1 MTFLQLSAP
10 ASSSVR
16 RAAAAARM
24 ASFASDISTWRFWW
38 KTAKVTALGYCVAST
53 ISNHLGELVICSGPS
68 MHPTIEDGDLV
79 IAERL
84 SIKQRTLRKGDI
96 VGCLN
101 PHDHKQLLC
110 KRLAGMQ
117 RDIVEPTEAL
127 PTGRVP
133 TGHVFLR
140 GDNEACSTDSRHFGP
155 VPQGNSVELEIR
167 SDRGPTGAASV
178 AAVSGWLALQSLVL
192 RARKEGGVLASGN
205 PALTAARSARVSG
218 NQSKM
223 AVNGLHVVL
232 GESDAV
238 VALLKKARRHWHL
251 QNNGSASLEDTD
263 PLLRSFADLRD
274 VLNKVSD
281 VMDMNPLTFLS
292 PFLEV
297 IRSQNTNGP
306 ITESALSSVA
316 KFLSYGLIDASS
328 VKAAHTVESIAQAVT
343 HTKFIG
349 GANAGSDECVLFEI
363 LHVLRALLLS
373 PAGRLLSNEA
383 VCDMMQSCFRI
394 CFELHLSELLRKA
407 ARTTLADMTQL
418 IFTRLPTFEEDL
430 RHPYIRKLVMNTK
443 GQRRRRKTRPSEK
456 KVKKEVKEEEEE
468 RERERSDSEK
478 EAEDVEV
485 VEAAKETDVLVEG
498 STASSADTVD
508 EEREKSTVEK
518 KKAEDIKTI
527 TSDSEG
533 ECAAAATGVGGVD
546 LAAGLSRGGGGGE
559 GSESSERVNA
569 LLLPY
574 GLPCCRELLRFL
586 IALTDPLDRQNTEQM
601 IVLGLS
607 LLTVALEAAADHL
620 SSYVLL
626 LPLIKNE
633 LCRSL
638 LQLLDTEK
646 LPIFAAASR
655 CCFLLMESMRA
666 QLKFQ
671 LEALF
676 GKLKG
681 IVLSEQSRISYEQ
694 KEMALESIVQ
704 LWRIPGLVT
713 ELYLNFDCDLYAGNV
728 FEDMTKLLAENAF
741 PVSGLRST
749 SLLSLDALL
758 VVIDTIDMNCHC
770 RRAGAIVESADE
782 SSRALAAPALS
793 GYDIGKRIVR
803 GGEHTQAVSE
813 PATAQLQHSSPAL
826 RVNRHAPSPSLPPLS
841 EVIERKKRKKLL
853 NEATDIFNKNPKKG
867 IDFLRERG
875 LLEGAGTTAS
885 IVEWLRAN
893 PRLDKA
899 MIADYICNRKH
910 ADVLEAFVK
919 AFPFE
924 NTRLD
929 VALRLFLETFR
940 LPGEAPLISM
950 VMQHFS
956 EAWFKAND
964 EPFNHVDAAFTLSYA
979 VIMLNTD
986 QHNPTARRNQPS
998 MTVECFRR
1006 NLSGTNGGQ
1015 DFDPDMLEQVY
1026 NAIKTEEIVMP
1037 AEQTGLVKEN
1047 YLWKVLLRRGETSE
1061 GTFTHAPTGWNDQD
1075 LFALIW
1081 GPAIAALSYVFDKS
1095 EHEHILQ
1102 RALSGYRQ
1110 CASIAADYGM
1120 SDVFDNL
1127 AIHLCK
1133 FSTLM
1138 TAAERAGDDSVE
1150 LQRQRAIAAAAAGN
1164 DGVAANAP
1172 EMVAC
1177 AFGENT
1183 KAHMAT
1189 RTMFELV
1196 LAHGD
1201 ILREGWKNVLDCLLH
1216 LFTLRL
1222 LPTEFTECEDF
1233 VDEKG
1238 WVSIVRVHSKS
1249 LSPSRSEGGLLS
1261 WFGIG
1266 GAADAAAARQ
1276 LTPEQERLVKIA
1288 TSVVSECRPWS
1299 LIVDSKYLTSSAL
1312 NELLNA
1318 LTHASGAVVAKADAE
1333 AEQKGHRAAKLSEE
1347 DEDAVIFYLELIV
1360 AICIENKDR
1369 LGNVWSLVRR
1379 HVEWLLSPRF
1389 GRSHVVVE
1397 RAAVGLLRVANRY
1410 LYREN
1415 DPLADEVLQSLG
1427 ILLQLPAAASFVLSR
1442 QISYGLHE
1450 LLRRNAAN
1458 VHRKEQWSVIFALLQ
1473 ATGAALTSD
1482 EVEEARE
1489 AREQAEG
1496 GGATERN
1503 AFSDTERGSS
1513 VRTMGTD
1520 RGYTSD
1526 DPSARHFGSTT
1537 SLASSSTSTAPRDSA
1552 ISLPKAASQE
1562 WIHLSH
1568 KDAAGATAEALRALG
1583 GSAAAYARH
1592 ESLVLRTALGRHEP
1606 AAYLKVAETLEFLLR
1621 DAAHITPENVDSAV
1635 ECLLT
1640 MVEAGLNGG
1649 EKAAGPLSG
1658 RAQQSLRSNV
1668 HAEGGGEG
1676 QRRAKTARG
1685 KKELS
1690 TEVEREVEK
1699 AKEEEKEL
1707 SFRYDQVS
1715 YQLMTA
1721 CQTIFKRTPAMY
1733 REWAESGHGDV
1744 ASSSSIPSMFRRVW
1758 CPLLRAIA
1766 RSCADCRK
1774 NVRDRAADLLD
1785 RTFLLTELNEGL
1797 GAAEWEACFEQVL
1810 FPLLSQLLTK
1820 FSPMDPFGVEQ
1831 TRTRVLKTVVR
1842 ITLNHRSLLTEQCAF
1857 VPLWLRLLSFM
1868 ERYANERSGQDSLA
1882 DTVEETLK
1890 NMLFVLHSEGKFGAI
1905 SGLYEAT
1912 VARMQTAFP
1921 QLAEVLPAMQP
1932 QEAAAPAAETA
1943 AEAAPPPAATA
1954 QQQHHEETPPVE
1966 LPELEEVVH
1975 YPYYNVQQMQHQSP
1989 QQHPAAAAAMPT
2001 ARPQQQPPAHQHT
2014 HTHEGP

>member
-1 MTFLQLSAP
+1 
-10 ASSSVR
+10 
-16 RAAAAARM
+16 
-24 ASFASDISTWRFWW
+24 
-38 KTAKVTALGYCVAST
+38 
-53 ISNHLGELVICSGPS
+53 
-68 MHPTIEDGDLV
+68 
-79 IAERL
+79 
-84 SIKQRTLRKGDI
+84 
-96 VGCLN
+96 
-101 PHDHKQLLC
+101 
-110 KRLAGMQ
+110 
-117 RDIVEPTEAL
+117 
-127 PTGRVP
+127 
-133 TGHVFLR
+133 
-140 GDNEACSTDSRHFGP
+140 
-155 VPQGNSVELEIR
+155 
-167 SDRGPTGAASV
+167 DRI
-178 AAVSGWLALQSLVL
+178 Q
-192 RARKEGGVLASGN
+192 
-205 PALTAARSARVSG
+205 
-218 NQSKM
+218 M

-251 QNNGSASLEDTD
+251 QNGGSASLEDTD

-306 ITESALSSVA
+306 ITEAALSSVA

-343 HTKFIG
+343 HTKFVG

-443 GQRRRRKTRPSEK
+443 GQRRRRKTRPAEK
-456 KVKKEVKEEEEE
+456 KTKKEEEKEREDEEERE

-485 VEAAKETDVLVEG
+485 LEGAKETDVLVEG
-498 STASSADTVD
+498 STASSVDGVD
-508 EEREKSTVEK
+508 EERGVERK
-518 KKAEDIKTI
+518 EVTAKEEDVKTI

-533 ECAAAATGVGGVD
+533 EAAASAAGGGVD
-546 LAAGLSRGGGGGE
+546 LAAGLARGGGG

-633 LCRSL
+633 MCRAL

-676 GKLKG
+676 GKLRG

-741 PVSGLRST
+741 PVSGLQST

-770 RRAGAIVESADE
+770 RRAGAIVENADE

-793 GYDIGKRIVR
+793 GYDIGKRIV
-803 GGEHTQAVSE
+803 GGEHPVTDLA
-813 PATAQLQHSSPAL
+813 AAAQHVQQHASPAL
-826 RVNRHAPSPSLPPLS
+826 RVNRHPTYPSLPPLS

-875 LLEGAGTTAS
+875 LLEAGDSTAA

-956 EAWFKAND
+956 ESWHKANE

-986 QHNPTARRNQPS
+986 QHNPTARRNQPP
-998 MTVECFRR
+998 MTVECFKR
-1006 NLSGTNGGQ
+1006 NLSGTNGGK
-1015 DFDPDMLEQVY
+1015 DFEPEMLEQVY

-1047 YLWKVLLRRGETSE
+1047 YLWKVLLRRGETGE

-1177 AFGENT
+1177 AFGDNT

-1216 LFTLRL
+1216 LFTSRL
-1222 LPTEFTECEDF
+1222 LPAEFTECEDF

-1238 WVSIVRVHSKS
+1238 WVSILRVHSKS

-1266 GAADAAAARQ
+1266 GATDAAAARQ
-1276 LTPEQERLVKIA
+1276 LTPEQQRLVKMA
-1288 TSVVSECRPWS
+1288 TAVVAECRPWS

-1347 DEDAVIFYLELIV
+1347 DEDALIFYLELIV

-1379 HVEWLLSPRF
+1379 HIEWLLSPRF

-1415 DPLADEVLQSLG
+1415 DPLADEVLQSLS
-1427 ILLQLPAAASFVLSR
+1427 ILLELPAAASFVLSR

-1458 VHRKEQWSVIFALLQ
+1458 VHKKEQWAVIFALLQ
-1473 ATGAALTSD
+1473 AAGAALTSD
-1482 EVEEARE
+1482 DVEEARE
-1489 AREQAEG
+1489 AREQIG
-1496 GGATERN
+1496 GGDRN
-1503 AFSDTERGSS
+1503 AYSDTERGGSARMAGS
-1513 VRTMGTD
+1513 D

-1526 DPSARHFGSTT
+1526 DPSARHLYRLSVGSGS
-1537 SLASSSTSTAPRDSA
+1537 SLASSAANSTT
-1552 ISLPKAASQE
+1552 SLPKAASQE

-1583 GSAAAYARH
+1583 GSAAAYARN
-1592 ESLVLRTALGRHEP
+1592 ETLVLRTALGRHEP
-1606 AAYLKVAETLEFLLR
+1606 AAYLKVAETLEFLFR

-1668 HAEGGGEG
+1668 NNEGGE
-1676 QRRAKTARG
+1676 QRRSKTSRG
-1685 KKELS
+1685 TKKELS

-1699 AKEEEKEL
+1699 AKNEEKEL
-1707 SFRYDQVS
+1707 SFRYEQVS

-1733 REWAESGHGDV
+1733 REWAESGHSD
-1744 ASSSSIPSMFRRVW
+1744 ASASSIPSLWRRVW
-1758 CPLLRAIA
+1758 CPLLRAIS

-1797 GAAEWEACFEQVL
+1797 GAAEWENCFEQVL
-1810 FPLLSQLLTK
+1810 FPLLSQLLTN

-1842 ITLNHRSLLTEQCAF
+1842 ITLNHRGLLTEQCAF
-1857 VPLWLRLLSFM
+1857 LALWLRLLSFM
-1868 ERYANERSGQDSLA
+1868 ERYANERSGQDSLG
-1882 DTVEETLK
+1882 DTVQETLK
-1890 NMLFVLHSEGKFGAI
+1890 NMLFVLHSEGKFGSI
-1905 SGLYEAT
+1905 GGLYEAT
-1912 VARMQTAFP
+1912 VARLQPVFP
-1921 QLAEVLPAMQP
+1921 ALAEVLPAQQP
-1932 QEAAAPAAETA
+1932 PPAAAAAETA
-1943 AEAAPPPAATA
+1943 PAAAPPPPTAA
-1954 QQQHHEETPPVE
+1954 EEEEAVPASPPLPVE
-1966 LPELEEVVH
+1966 VPDLEEVVVHSGAASPLSGELHHHQQPASPTAAAAAQPQPAEQQVDAAAAAAHAAAWQAYYAQQAQYQYQQQLAAAAAAAAAAAQQQQHSQPSSSFDNSPIHQAAAMQSNPLQH
-1975 YPYYNVQQMQHQSP
+1975 YPYYNVQQMQHLQHQQQSAV
-1989 QQHPAAAAAMPT
+1989 AAAPMPT
-2001 ARPQQQPPAHQHT
+2001 VHSVSNPLPIYSTTSPSMSHEQLQQMQQQ
-2014 HTHEGP
+2014 

>member
-1 MTFLQLSAP
+1 L
-10 ASSSVR
+10 
-16 RAAAAARM
+16 
-24 ASFASDISTWRFWW
+24 ASF
-38 KTAKVTALGYCVAST
+38 
-53 ISNHLGELVICSGPS
+53 
-68 MHPTIEDGDLV
+68 
-79 IAERL
+79 
-84 SIKQRTLRKGDI
+84 Q
-96 VGCLN
+96 
-101 PHDHKQLLC
+101 
-110 KRLAGMQ
+110 
-117 RDIVEPTEAL
+117 
-127 PTGRVP
+127 
-133 TGHVFLR
+133 
-140 GDNEACSTDSRHFGP
+140 
-155 VPQGNSVELEIR
+155 
-167 SDRGPTGAASV
+167 
-178 AAVSGWLALQSLVL
+178 
-192 RARKEGGVLASGN
+192 
-205 PALTAARSARVSG
+205 SARVFKSR
-218 NQSKM
+218 NKM

-238 VALLKKARRHWHL
+238 VALLKKARRHWHH
-251 QNNGSASLEDTD
+251 QTGTEASLEDTD

-297 IRSQNTNGP
+297 VRSQNTNGP
-306 ITESALSSVA
+306 ITEAALSSVA

-328 VKAAHTVESIAQAVT
+328 VKAAHTVESISQAVT

-394 CFELHLSELLRKA
+394 CFETHLSELLRKA

-430 RHPYIRKLVMNTK
+430 RHPYIRKLVMNAK
-443 GQRRRRKTRPSEK
+443 GQRRRRKTRPVE
-456 KVKKEVKEEEEE
+456 VKKEKEEEEE
-468 RERERSDSEK
+468 ERSDSEK

-485 VEAAKETDVLVEG
+485 VDAAKETDVLVEG
-498 STASSADTVD
+498 STTSSAEGG
-508 EEREKSTVEK
+508 EEGEKNEEKRKKKREKMEEE
-518 KKAEDIKTI
+518 AEMKTI
-527 TSDSEG
+527 SSDSEG
-533 ECAAAATGVGGVD
+533 ESAAAAGV
-546 LAAGLSRGGGGGE
+546 AAIDISAGMGRGE
-559 GSESSERVNA
+559 GEKVNA

-586 IALTDPLDRQNTEQM
+586 IALTNPLDRQNTEQM

-620 SSYVLL
+620 SAYVLL

-633 LCRSL
+633 LCRAL

-655 CCFLLMESMRA
+655 CCFLLMESMRSA
-666 QLKFQ
+666 LKFQ
-671 LEALF
+671 LEAYF
-676 GKLKG
+676 GKLRG
-681 IVLSEQSRISYEQ
+681 IVLSEQTRISYEQ

-713 ELYLNFDCDLYAGNV
+713 ELYLNFDCDLYASNV

-770 RRAGAIVESADE
+770 RRAGAVVENTDE
-782 SSRALAAPALS
+782 TNRSLAAPPLS
-793 GYDIGKRIVR
+793 GYDIGKKIVV
-803 GGEHTQAVSE
+803 GGGKHAAATPTESAALQQA
-813 PATAQLQHSSPAL
+813 SPAL
-826 RVNRHAPSPSLPPLS
+826 RINRHIPSSALPPLS
-841 EVIERKKRKKLL
+841 EVIERKKRKKML
-853 NEATDIFNKNPKKG
+853 NEATEMFNKNPKKG
-867 IDFLRERG
+867 IDFLREKG
-875 LLEGAGTTAS
+875 LLDQGTAS
-885 IVEWLRAN
+885 IVDWLRSN
-893 PRLDKA
+893 PRLDKT

-910 ADVLEAFVK
+910 AEILEAFVK
-919 AFPFE
+919 SFPFE

-929 VALRLFLETFR
+929 VSLRLFLETFR

-986 QHNPTARRNQPS
+986 QHNPTARRNNPS
-998 MTVECFRR
+998 MTVECFKR

-1015 DFDPDMLEQVY
+1015 DFEPEMLEQIY

-1047 YLWKVLLRRGETSE
+1047 YLWKVLLRRGETGE
-1061 GTFTHAPTGWNDQD
+1061 GSFVHAPTGWNDQD

-1095 EHEHILQ
+1095 DNEHILQ

-1150 LQRQRAIAAAAAGN
+1150 LQRQRAVAAAAAGN
-1164 DGVAANAP
+1164 EGVASNSP

-1216 LFTLRL
+1216 LFTSKL

-1276 LTPEQERLVKIA
+1276 LTPEQDRLVKMA
-1288 TSVVSECRPWS
+1288 TSVVSECRPWQ

-1318 LTHASGAVVAKADAE
+1318 LIHASGAVVAKADAE
-1333 AEQKGHRAAKLSEE
+1333 AEQKTGHKGAKLSEE
-1347 DEDAVIFYLELIV
+1347 DEDALIFYLELIV
-1360 AICIENKDR
+1360 SICIENKDR
-1369 LGNVWSLVRR
+1369 LGHIWSLVRR
-1379 HVEWLLSPRF
+1379 HIEWLLSPRF
-1389 GRSHVVVE
+1389 GRCHVVVE

-1415 DPLADEVLQSLG
+1415 DPLADEVLQSLA
-1427 ILLQLPAAASFVLSR
+1427 ILLHLPAAASFVLSR

-1458 VHRKEQWSVIFALLQ
+1458 VHKKEQWSVIFALLQ
-1473 ATGAALTSD
+1473 ASGAALTSD

-1489 AREQAEG
+1489 ARESTSG
-1496 GGATERN
+1496 GGERN
-1503 AFSDTERGSS
+1503 AYSDTERGGS
-1513 VRTMGTD
+1513 VRTMGGD
-1520 RGYTSD
+1520 RGYTSE
-1526 DPSARHFGSTT
+1526 DPNARHFGSAS
-1537 SLASSSTSTAPRDSA
+1537 SLASSTATHDSA
-1552 ISLPKAASQE
+1552 ISLQKAASQE

-1568 KDAAGATAEALRALG
+1568 KDAAGATADALRALG
-1583 GSAAAYARH
+1583 GSAAAYARN
-1592 ESLVLRTALGRHEP
+1592 ESLVLRTSIGRHEP
-1606 AAYLKVAETLEFLLR
+1606 AAYLKVAETLSFLFH
-1621 DAAHITPENVDSAV
+1621 DAAHVTPENVDSAV
-1635 ECLLT
+1635 QCLLT

-1658 RAQQSLRSNV
+1658 KAQQSLRSNV
-1668 HAEGGGEG
+1668 MEGE
-1676 QRRAKTARG
+1676 QRMSRTKQMRGG

-1690 TEVEREVEK
+1690 TEVEREAEK

-1707 SFRYDQVS
+1707 SQRYLQVS
-1715 YQLMTA
+1715 LQLLDA
-1721 CQTIFKRTPAMY
+1721 CHTIFTRTPPMY
-1733 REWAESGHGDV
+1733 REWTEGGHGDPI
-1744 ASSSSIPSMFRRVW
+1744 SSSIASLWMRVW

-1766 RSCADCRK
+1766 RLCGDCRRP
-1774 NVRDRAADLLD
+1774 VRAQAANALVRA
-1785 RTFLLTELNEGL
+1785 FLLSELNEGL
-1797 GAAEWEACFEQVL
+1797 ATAEWESCFGEVL
-1810 FPLLSQLLTK
+1810 FPLLSQLLTP
-1820 FSPMDPFGVEQ
+1820 FSPMDPIGVEETRARAIQ
-1831 TRTRVLKTVVR
+1831 TVAR
-1842 ITLNHRSLLTEQCAF
+1842 IMLNHRRQLTEQSSF
-1857 VPLWLRLLSFM
+1857 PSLWLRLLSFM
-1868 ERYANERSGQDSLA
+1868 ERYAGERGGELLA
-1882 DTVEETLK
+1882 EAVPEALK
-1890 NMLFVLHSEGKFGAI
+1890 NMLLVLSSEGKFASI
-1905 SGLYEAT
+1905 PGLYEMT
-1912 VARMQTAFP
+1912 VSRLQPVFP
-1921 QLAEVLPAMQP
+1921 QLVAEVLPLQP
-1932 QEAAAPAAETA
+1932 A
-1943 AEAAPPPAATA
+1943 
-1954 QQQHHEETPPVE
+1954 
-1966 LPELEEVVH
+1966 
-1975 YPYYNVQQMQHQSP
+1975 
-1989 QQHPAAAAAMPT
+1989 PAAAAAADAAAPPSLVGLAEPPRRVLVAPAADDAAPASPSASSPTHAASPTTAATAPIEIPELTEVIVHSGAASPLNGAASPMSGASPPTSFLEQPVVEAALAAAAAAAEAAASVESVAAAIAAASSPSADDSVVAMPPVDE
-2001 ARPQQQPPAHQHT
+2001 AAAAAAHAA
-2014 HTHEGP
+2014 

>member
-1 MTFLQLSAP
+1 Q
-10 ASSSVR
+10 
-16 RAAAAARM
+16 
-24 ASFASDISTWRFWW
+24 
-38 KTAKVTALGYCVAST
+38 
-53 ISNHLGELVICSGPS
+53 
-68 MHPTIEDGDLV
+68 
-79 IAERL
+79 
-84 SIKQRTLRKGDI
+84 
-96 VGCLN
+96 
-101 PHDHKQLLC
+101 
-110 KRLAGMQ
+110 
-117 RDIVEPTEAL
+117 
-127 PTGRVP
+127 
-133 TGHVFLR
+133 
-140 GDNEACSTDSRHFGP
+140 
-155 VPQGNSVELEIR
+155 
-167 SDRGPTGAASV
+167 
-178 AAVSGWLALQSLVL
+178 
-192 RARKEGGVLASGN
+192 
-205 PALTAARSARVSG
+205 
-218 NQSKM
+218 M

-443 GQRRRRKTRPSEK
+443 GQRRRRKTRPAEK
-456 KVKKEVKEEEEE
+456 KTKKEREEEE
-468 RERERSDSEK
+468 ERERSDSEK

-485 VEAAKETDVLVEG
+485 VEGAKESDVLIEG
-498 STASSADTVD
+498 STASSAEGME
-508 EEREKSTVEK
+508 EEREKKVEK
-518 KKAEDIKTI
+518 KEEDIKTI

-533 ECAAAATGVGGVD
+533 ESAACAPGGGVD
-546 LAAGLSRGGGGGE
+546 LAAGLGRGGGAS
-559 GSESSERVNA
+559 GSESGERVNA

-671 LEALF
+671 LEAHF
-676 GKLKG
+676 GKLRG

-713 ELYLNFDCDLYAGNV
+713 ELYLNFDCDLYASNV

-741 PVSGLRST
+741 PVSGLKST

-770 RRAGAIVESADE
+770 RRAGAIVEREDE
-782 SSRALAAPALS
+782 SSRSLAPPALS
-793 GYDIGKRIVR
+793 GYDIGKQIV
-803 GGEHTQAVSE
+803 GGEHAKVVPE
-813 PATAQLQHSSPAL
+813 LAAQQQHASSAL
-826 RVNRHAPSPSLPPLS
+826 RVNRHVPSPSLPPLS

-853 NEATDIFNKNPKKG
+853 IEATDIFNKNPKKG

-875 LLEGAGTTAS
+875 LLEGAEPTAA

-910 ADVLEAFVK
+910 ADVLNAFVK

-950 VMQHFS
+950 VMTAFAD
-956 EAWFKAND
+956 AWFKAND

-986 QHNPTARRNQPS
+986 QHNPTVRRNQPPMS
-998 MTVECFRR
+998 IECFKR
-1006 NLSGTNGGQ
+1006 NLSGTNEGK
-1015 DFDPDMLEQVY
+1015 DFDPDMLEQIY
-1026 NAIKTEEIVMP
+1026 HAIKTEEIVMP

-1061 GTFTHAPTGWNDQD
+1061 GSFTHAPTGWNDQD

-1095 EHEHILQ
+1095 DHEHILQ

-1150 LQRQRAIAAAAAGN
+1150 LQRQRAIAAAAASN

-1172 EMVAC
+1172 EMIAC

-1216 LFTLRL
+1216 LFTSRL

-1276 LTPEQERLVKIA
+1276 LTPEQERLVKMA
-1288 TSVVSECRPWS
+1288 TTVVSECRPWA

-1369 LGNVWSLVRR
+1369 LGNVWQLVRR
-1379 HVEWLLSPRF
+1379 HIEWLLSPRF

-1397 RAAVGLLRVANRY
+1397 RATVGLLRVANRY

-1415 DPLADEVLQSLG
+1415 DPLADEVLQSLS

-1458 VHRKEQWSVIFALLQ
+1458 VHKKEQWSVIFALLQ
-1473 ATGAALTSD
+1473 AAGAALTSD
-1482 EVEEARE
+1482 EAEEARE
-1489 AREQAEG
+1489 AREQAG
-1496 GGATERN
+1496 GGGERN
-1503 AFSDTERGSS
+1503 AYSDTERGGS
-1513 VRTMGTD
+1513 VRTTGAD

-1526 DPSARHFGSTT
+1526 DPTSGGRHFGSAS
-1537 SLASSSTSTAPRDSA
+1537 SLASSSATRDSA
-1552 ISLPKAASQE
+1552 ISLQNAPSQE

-1568 KDAAGATAEALRALG
+1568 KDAAGATADALRALG
-1583 GSAAAYARH
+1583 GSAAAFANRQ
-1592 ESLVLRTALGRHEP
+1592 ETLVLRMNLGRHEP
-1606 AAYLKVAETLEFLLR
+1606 AAYLKVAETLEFLFR

-1640 MVEAGLNGG
+1640 MMEAGLNGG

-1668 HAEGGGEG
+1668 NEGGE
-1676 QRRAKTARG
+1676 QRRIKQSRGG

-1715 YQLMTA
+1715 YQLMAA
-1721 CQTIFKRTPAMY
+1721 CQTIFTRIPAMY
-1733 REWAESGHGDV
+1733 REWGESGHGD
-1744 ASSSSIPSMFRRVW
+1744 ASTSSIPSVWRRVW
-1758 CPLLRAIA
+1758 SPLLRAIA
-1766 RSCADCRK
+1766 RCCADCRK
-1774 NVRDRAADLLD
+1774 NVRDRAAELLD
-1785 RTFLLTELNEGL
+1785 RTFLLAELNEGL
-1797 GAAEWEACFEQVL
+1797 GAAEWESCFEEVL
-1810 FPLLSQLLTK
+1810 FPLLSQLLTN

-1831 TRTRVLKTVVR
+1831 TRTRVLKAVVR

-1857 VPLWLRLLSFM
+1857 LPLWLRLLSFM
-1868 ERYANERSGQDSLA
+1868 EKYANERGGADSLA
-1882 DTVEETLK
+1882 TAVHETLK
-1890 NMLFVLHSEGKFGAI
+1890 NMLLVLHSEGKFGSIA
-1905 SGLYEAT
+1905 GLYDIT
-1912 VARMQTAFP
+1912 VSRLQSAFP
-1921 QLAEVLPAMQP
+1921 QLAEVLPVQQP
-1932 QEAAAPAAETA
+1932 PAAAAAAVAEEEKREETPASSPILASSPIPAPIEIPELTEVVVHSGAASPLSGTSPPPSVYEAAASPAAEQQVVEMPPVD
-1943 AEAAPPPAATA
+1943 AEAAAAAAAAHAAAWQAYYA
-1954 QQQHHEETPPVE
+1954 QQAQYQYQQQLAAAAAAAAQQHAQPSSSFENSPIHQTVAMQSNP
-1966 LPELEEVVH
+1966 LQH
-1975 YPYYNVQQMQHQSP
+1975 YPYYNVQQMQHQHVP
-1989 QQHPAAAAAMPT
+1989 QPQDAAAAAMPSVHSVSNPMPIYSTTSSSSNEQHHHQHHHQQQPQPMQPLYQHPAHST
-2001 ARPQQQPPAHQHT
+2001 AVLPVQQPPAAAAAASLVGLADPPPYGASVLAT
-2014 HTHEGP
+2014 SPNSAFSAVGEVR